1 MCGISGF
8 CDFSLNY
15 YDKKPFWE
23 TILVQMHET
32 LKHRG
37 PDQAMIDLQPHVGLS
52 HARLSIRDLEGGIQP
67 MTRTFHGKT
76 CSIVYNG
83 EIYNHREL
91 LPELQAAGY
100 RFTTTSDTEIILC
113 AYMHFG
119 KNFVEKLNGIFAFAI
134 WDDTNRELLLYRDR
148 AGTKPLFYTQTGSSF
163 VFGSEPKALFCHPDV
178 TPSIDKNSLQEIL
191 AVGPARTSGNGVFTG
206 VKEVM
211 PGHYHIFCP
220 DGQHDI
226 LYWDLPCREHK
237 DSYTQ
242 TVQTVSF
249 LVRDT
254 V

>member
-1 MCGISGF
+1 MR
-8 CDFSLNY
+8 LY
-15 YDKKPFWE
+15 AFW
-23 TILVQMHET
+23 
-32 LKHRG
+32 
-37 PDQAMIDLQPHVGLS
+37 
-52 HARLSIRDLEGGIQP
+52 
-67 MTRTFHGKT
+67 
-76 CSIVYNG
+76 
-83 EIYNHREL
+83 
-91 LPELQAAGY
+91 
-100 RFTTTSDTEIILC
+100 
-113 AYMHFG
+113 

-237 DSYTQ
+237 DSYAQ

-254 V
+254 VERQMVSDVPVCTFLSGGIDSSIVTALAARHMQKKENFKHVFF

>member
-1 MCGISGF
+1 
-8 CDFSLNY
+8 
-15 YDKKPFWE
+15 
-23 TILVQMHET
+23 
-32 LKHRG
+32 
-37 PDQAMIDLQPHVGLS
+37 
-52 HARLSIRDLEGGIQP
+52 

-163 VFGSEPKALFCHPDV
+163 VFGSKPKHYFVIRMSLHPLTKTV
-178 TPSIDKNSLQEIL
+178 
-191 AVGPARTSGNGVFTG
+191 
-206 VKEVM
+206 
-211 PGHYHIFCP
+211 
-220 DGQHDI
+220 
-226 LYWDLPCREHK
+226 CRK
-237 DSYTQ
+237 FWRS
-242 TVQTVSF
+242 
-249 LVRDT
+249 VRHAPPET
-254 V
+254 EYSQA